1 MGRVCPWWLGYL
13 LASPIRKLAQDPD
26 KILRPYFTDGMTA
39 VDIGCGMGFFSIP
52 MAKLAGKTGR
62 VIGVDLQE
70 RMLKS
75 LRKRARKAGVL
86 ERIEVRQA
94 GTNSLNLQDRTG
106 AADFVLA
113 FAVVHEIPDPD
124 RLFSE
129 INAALKSGGKLLVSE
144 PKGHV
149 TEPMFA
155 ATKSTAQAHGFEIAA
170 TPKIWRS
177 HSTLFKKA

>member
-1 MGRVCPWWLGYL
+1 MGRICPWWLGYF
-13 LASPIRKLAQDPD
+13 LASPVRKLAQHPD
-26 KILRPYFTDGMTA
+26 KILHSYLSPGMTA
-39 VDIGCGMGFFSIP
+39 VDIGCGMGYFSIP
-52 MAKLAGKTGR
+52 IAKLVGKDGR
-62 VIGVDLQE
+62 VICVDLQE

-94 GTNSLNLQDRTG
+94 GLNSLSLQDRTG

-113 FAVVHEIPDPD
+113 FAVVHEIPDNT

-129 INAALKSGGKLLVSE
+129 INAVLKNGGTLLVSE

-149 TEPMFA
+149 TEPVFA
-155 ATKSTAQAHGFEIAA
+155 AMEAVAQSHGLHIVAR
-170 TPKIWRS
+170 PKIWGS
-177 HSTLFKKA
+177 HSAVLQKS